1 VTAGAEG
8 GMKVWDAASGLGVI
22 AFGHS
27 APGNGPIQP
36 IQRVAFTGEGALLSA
51 SVDKTLKSWTF
62 EGSWGERKP
71 LGPHVFRVL
80 AIDFSPD
87 GTLVATG
94 GGDPSRSGEVK
105 VWEVGKGMLVRSF
118 DALHSDTVFGLRFSP
133 DGTKIASVAA
143 DKFLKVSRLVGG
155 VEMRSFEGHTHH
167 VLSVD
172 WKADGKQLVTG
183 GADNV
188 LKVWDFESGEQ
199 LKTLQTA
206 AKQVTA
212 VRWLPGK
219 PQVVGASGDKLV
231 RFWNADSG
239 AIERTFAGPSD
250 YVFGAAVSADGSM
263 VVAGGAD
270 SVLFLWNGADAK
282 VLRKLEPPKP
292 ASRPETASVKP

>member
-1 VTAGAEG
+1 
-8 GMKVWDAASGLGVI
+8 MKVWDVVSGRGVI

-27 APGNGPIQP
+27 APNNGPIRP
-36 IQRVAFTGEGALLSA
+36 IQKVAFTGKGALLSA
-51 SVDKTLKSWTF
+51 SVDKSLKSWTF
-62 EGSWGERKP
+62 EGTWGERRP

-94 GGDPSRSGEVK
+94 GGEPSRSGEVK

-118 DALHSDTVFGLRFSP
+118 DSLHSDTVFGLRFSP
-133 DGTKIASVAA
+133 DGTKLASVAA

-155 VEMRSFEGHTHH
+155 EELRSFEGHTHH
-167 VLSVD
+167 VLAVD
-172 WKADGKQLVTG
+172 WKSDGKQLVTG

-199 LKTLQTA
+199 LRTLQAA

-212 VRWLPGK
+212 VRWIPGK

-239 AIERTFAGPSD
+239 GIERTFAGPGD
-250 YVFGAAVSADGSM
+250 YVFGAAVSDDGAK

-270 SVLFLWNGADAK
+270 SVLFLWNGTNGQ
-282 VLRKLEPPKP
+282 VLRKLEPPVTAP
-292 ASRPETASVKP
+292 RAETASVKP